1 MHELSLAQSIL
12 DTVLEIA
19 EDRGAERVLKVEIRV
34 GEFTL
39 VNPEQ
44 LRFCLEAL
52 AEGTPAEGAEFEIE
66 LERGRLRCR
75 ECGAEWRTDEEESL
89 KDLQDPALHAAF
101 GSDELPSLLDLKCPK
116 CGSKSVEIRDGDSCE
131 VRSIRLELG

>member
-12 DTVLEIA
+12 DAVLEIA
-19 EDRGAERVLKVEIRV
+19 EERGAERVLGVRIRV
-34 GEFTL
+34 GEFTM

-75 ECGAEWRTDEEESL
+75 ECGEEWSTDEEEAL
-89 KDLQDPALHAAF
+89 KDARDPALHAAF
-101 GSDELPSLLDLKCPK
+101 GSEELPSLLGLRCPR
-116 CGSKSVEIRDGDSCE
+116 CGSRSVEIRGGDSCE
-131 VRSIRLELG
+131 VRTIRLEFG